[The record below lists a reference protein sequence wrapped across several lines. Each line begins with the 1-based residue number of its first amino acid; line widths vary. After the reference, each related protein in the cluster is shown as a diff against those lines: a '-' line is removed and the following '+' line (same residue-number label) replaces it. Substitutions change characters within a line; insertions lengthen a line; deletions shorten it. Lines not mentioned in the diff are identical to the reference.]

1 MPVSH
6 YPNTPIPQHPSTPL
20 SQYPNTPPSQYS
32 CIPIPHYPT
41 IPLSQYPIIPIS
53 QYPIIPLSQYPSAP
67 LPQYSCIP
75 ISQYPS
81 IHLSQY
87 PPIPLPHYPSI
98 PSSRYPIIPPSQY
111 PVPVAPSRPCPGEGS
126 CAASGP
132 PCQDALHKSG
142 RGGAVR
148 PPHSPPK
155 PPKTHPGV
163 REGGQGPPTH
173 PASAQ
178 PGPWRWAAAAG
189 SREHPRGAAERG
201 ATAGQSAG
209 LGGCTPFFGGAGG
222 SRQRPPH
229 LVGHPERG
237 PGAAGVAGG
246 HEGLQERG
254 FGGQLGAG
262 EVGVTLG
269 GAVGAVPAQRGHP
282 AGGGQRGGTHL
293 GENHKLRVAGFWEW
307 L

>member
-6 YPNTPIPQHPSTPL
+6 YPNTSIPQHPSTPL

-53 QYPIIPLSQYPSAP
+53 QYPIIPISQCPIAPVLLYPN
-67 LPQYSCIP
+67 IP
-75 ISQYPS
+75 ISQYP
-81 IHLSQY
+81 
-87 PPIPLPHYPSI
+87 PIPISSYPTT
-98 PSSRYPIIPPSQY
+98 PLSRYPIIPPSQY
-111 PVPVAPSRPCPGEGS
+111 PVPVAPSRPCPGGGS

-163 REGGQGPPTH
+163 RGGGQGPPNS
-173 PASAQ
+173 PCE
-178 PGPWRWAAAAG
+178 RAAG
-189 SREHPRGAAERG
+189 SMALGSSGWEPGTPTGGCRNGGNSRSGCW
-201 ATAGQSAG
+201 
-209 LGGCTPFFGGAGG
+209 LGGLHPFFWGAGG

-262 EVGVTLG
+262 GVGVTLG

-282 AGGGQRGGTHL
+282 ASGGQRGGTHL